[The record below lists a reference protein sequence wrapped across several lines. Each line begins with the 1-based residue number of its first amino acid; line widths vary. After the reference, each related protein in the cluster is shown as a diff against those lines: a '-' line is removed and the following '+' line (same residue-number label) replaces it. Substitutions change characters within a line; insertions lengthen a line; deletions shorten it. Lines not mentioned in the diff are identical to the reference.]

1 MKIMVTEV
9 KTKQQNLYKMDY
21 DLWVLDTVEKLKT
34 QDFDNIDWENLIE
47 EVEDLSRRDRH
58 KIESLLIRLIEHL
71 LKLGYWESEIERN
84 RGHWEGEITNFRVQI
99 KRLLKAS
106 PSLKRYLAEIFEG
119 CYLDGRKI
127 ASKRSQ
133 LPLNHLPEK
142 SIANL
147 EQILDENW
155 LP

>member
-1 MKIMVTEV
+1 MVIQL
-9 KTKQQNLYKMDY
+9 KTKQKNLYETDY

-34 QDFDNIDWENLIE
+34 QDFDKIDWENLIE
-47 EVEDLSRRDRH
+47 EVGDLSRRDRH

-71 LKLGYWESEIERN
+71 LKLGYWEFERERN

-99 KRLLKAS
+99 KLLLKAS
-106 PSLKRYLAEIFEG
+106 PSLKSYLSDVFEE
-119 CYLDGRKI
+119 CYLSARKI

-133 LPLNHLPEK
+133 LPLNHFPEK
-142 SIANL
+142 SLVNL
-147 EQILDENW
+147 EEILDENW